1 MFPVGNPSLRC
12 ARLFNRSSRLLFTYG
27 EIHAP
32 RLFSARPFTESALI
46 AAHSLMDGLHATS
59 GLPWVVTIP
68 LAALVVRGVIVTPLM
83 IYSRRVSQ
91 RRLDLQPLLL
101 AWVHRFR
108 HQSFEQS
115 KGQMLLPAQLEKG
128 FKRAMKTK
136 QRELYKR
143 WGCQTWRSL
152 PAFGQLP
159 VFLAVIGALRC
170 MCGQSG
176 GLFGLLSR
184 REPLPDDA
192 PRDEV
197 LVRLKETSGSPVGLE
212 ESLAHEG
219 GLWFPDL
226 LAPDPGLVLPFV
238 LSGVI
243 FGNVWLGTRRD
254 SIGAPPSAF
263 YRRLSNGLK
272 LSALLIGPLTL
283 QAPSAVLVYW
293 ISSSA
298 FAAGQNVLLDRFMP
312 LKPAVPLP
320 KRPGTGR

>member
-1 MFPVGNPSLRC
+1 MLPVGKPPLHC
-12 ARLFNRSSRLLFTYG
+12 ARLFNRSSRLRFRHG
-27 EIHAP
+27 DIRRP
-32 RLFSARPFTESALI
+32 RPFSVKPFTETALI
-46 AAHSLMDGLHATS
+46 AAHSLLDGLHAAT
-59 GLPWVVTIP
+59 GLPWIVTIP
-68 LAALVVRGVIVTPLM
+68 LAAFVIRGVVVTPLM
-83 IYSRRVSQ
+83 IYSRRVAQ

-108 HQSFEQS
+108 HQSFEQF

-128 FKRAMKTK
+128 FKQAMKMK
-136 QRELYKR
+136 ERELYKR
-143 WGCQTWRSL
+143 WRCQTWRSL

-176 GLFGLLSR
+176 GLFGLLAR
-184 REPLPDDA
+184 RDPLPDDA

-197 LVRLKETSGSPVGLE
+197 LVRLKEINESPVGLE

-243 FGNVWLGTRRD
+243 FGNIWLGSRRE
-254 SIGAPPSAF
+254 STGAPPSAF

-283 QAPSAVLVYW
+283 QVPSAVLVYW

-312 LKPAVPLP
+312 MKPAVPLP
-320 KRPGTGR
+320 KRPRTGR